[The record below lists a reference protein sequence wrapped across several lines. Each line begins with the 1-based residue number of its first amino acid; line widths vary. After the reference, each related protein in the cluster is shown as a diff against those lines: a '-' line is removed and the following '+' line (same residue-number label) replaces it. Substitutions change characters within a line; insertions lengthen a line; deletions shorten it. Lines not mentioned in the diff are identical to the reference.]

1 VKPPTI
7 ILIADRNPYVRK
19 FMQREMTHA
28 GYEVLLA
35 ESGRQLLFWIE
46 RHTALDLVILD
57 SDLPDMDAAA
67 LIAELRMRCPDLPV
81 VVHCHPGDETE
92 KIRFNGIWF
101 VQKGGNS
108 VERIIH
114 MVERI
119 LSIHSLER

>member
-35 ESGRQLLFWIE
+35 ESGRQLLFWVE
-46 RHTALDLVILD
+46 RHKTLDLVILD

-67 LIAELRMRCPDLPV
+67 LIAALRLRTPDLPV
-81 VVHCHPGDETE
+81 VVHCHLGDQTE
-92 KIRFNGIWF
+92 KIRFNGTWF

-108 VERIIH
+108 VERIIQ
-114 MVERI
+114 MVEKI
-119 LSIHSLER
+119 LYFRGLER